1 MQKAAKGSSKGGRK
15 TKKPIA
21 QEGKTKKGPQSE
33 AHGTVG
39 KYKHV
44 VQQRNTTE
52 IQRVCSRVAAG
63 TKKKE
68 TKHVVQQG
76 DTRKTRGLVR
86 VSPLA
91 VASHLPFVS
100 KSLFV
105 CFCLI
110 V

>member
-1 MQKAAKGSSKGGRK
+1 MQKAAKGSRKGGRK

-21 QEGKTKKGPQSE
+21 QEGKTKKRPQSE

-63 TKKKE
+63 KKKKKQN
-68 TKHVVQQG
+68 T
-76 DTRKTRGLVR
+76 
-86 VSPLA
+86 
-91 VASHLPFVS
+91 
-100 KSLFV
+100 
-105 CFCLI
+105 
-110 V
+110 